1 MKVTVWINIALYR
14 FYTCDMRAQSL
25 NTHSPEF
32 RISRLFRGLCWAQPW
47 CKTFQM
53 HLGSRFVWP
62 GNLLFFQFFVVFF
75 NFSEM
80 LRCSDLD
87 PSGNAQN
94 RTHLLFILGG
104 APNYDPLQTPRHR
117 VDCETGPSS
126 FLWAVQVW
134 CCGAPHEKATA
145 LLGCS
150 WPGSSSC
157 YGKLFRDQKRMI
169 HGLKG
174 EQQWADRTSCFNHWP
189 NSTRTGLIAFPRW
202 KSWMAKVQIE
212 KNEELISLSLKQD
225 DPNAGSAGV

>member
-1 MKVTVWINIALYR
+1 MHKHKLPWKWQFESILPCWPLFR

-25 NTHSPEF
+25 NTRPSL
-32 RISRLFRGLCWAQPW
+32 RISRLFWGLCWARPW

-62 GNLLFFQFFVVFF
+62 GNLLFFQFFVVFLT
-75 NFSEM
+75 SLTCLGVLIWTPVGM
-80 LRCSDLD
+80 LRTEHICF
-87 PSGNAQN
+87 
-94 RTHLLFILGG
+94 LLG

-126 FLWAVQVW
+126 SLWAVQVW

-157 YGKLFRDQKRMI
+157 YGKLFRD
-169 HGLKG
+169 
-174 EQQWADRTSCFNHWP
+174 
-189 NSTRTGLIAFPRW
+189 
-202 KSWMAKVQIE
+202 
-212 KNEELISLSLKQD
+212 
-225 DPNAGSAGV
+225 